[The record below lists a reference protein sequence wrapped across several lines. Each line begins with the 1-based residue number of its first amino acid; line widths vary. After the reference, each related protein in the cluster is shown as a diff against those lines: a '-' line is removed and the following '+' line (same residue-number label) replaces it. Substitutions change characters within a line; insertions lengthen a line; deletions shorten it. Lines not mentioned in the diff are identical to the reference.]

1 MTIYLFLL
9 TQAPSLEDKILF
21 QSDKIYTVL
30 AVILLIWVGIIVQL
44 LLIEK
49 KIKRLEQE
57 IKNMK

>member
-1 MTIYLFLL
+1 MINCLFLN
-9 TQAPSLEDKILF
+9 QAPNLEDKILF

-30 AVILLIWVGIIVQL
+30 AVVLLIWLGIIVQL
-44 LLIEK
+44 FLIEK